1 MIKDLAEGLTAKI
14 IGVGSA
20 FIAIVVVTGT
30 VTDPVNVTKFFALG
44 GIAVA
49 GLVSAVAFNGLRL
62 WQEHKLPLIF
72 AGFFLV
78 ASVFVI
84 SSADSSLTQNLY
96 GVFGRNSG
104 FLTYALLLA
113 LFLAAIV
120 IRAQKNFSWLLYGLF
135 AAGVVNVIY
144 CLWALYLGDPIPWSN
159 PYGNI
164 LGTFGNPNF
173 IGAFLG
179 IFLSTMVAYTLKPK
193 TNIILRLISAA
204 IFVVGTFE
212 IVKSNAIQ
220 GRVVLAG
227 GLAIVFF
234 FFIRS
239 RFKSSFILVIYSV
252 IAFVSGTLAL
262 LGALQIGPLTKFI
275 YKTSVS
281 LRGEY
286 WQAGFNMGREH
297 LWTGVGFDTYGDW
310 YRRARDAQALILPG
324 PNTTTN
330 AAHNVVLDVFAF
342 GGIPLLLAYLGL
354 ITLSAIAIFKVAIR
368 SKEYDAV
375 FVGLATG
382 WITYQ
387 VQSVISINQIG
398 LAIWGWIFG
407 GALIAYE
414 RSTRLTNPQ
423 GEGSEKSKGRKAAKR
438 TSENIFSPQLI
449 ASIGAVVGLLIA
461 CPPYFGDSSYR
472 TALQSGN
479 ATKLEEALVPR
490 YLAPPTTYKFA
501 DIAQKFEAAGLTD
514 LAYKYT
520 KIATEFNPDSFEAW
534 SILSQISK
542 ASDEDKRLALENLK
556 RLDPLNPA
564 FQG

>member
-1 MIKDLAEGLTAKI
+1 MINDLAERLTAKI
-14 IGVGSA
+14 IGIGSTL
-20 FIAIVVVTGT
+20 IAIVVVTGT

-49 GLVSAVAFNGLRL
+49 AFLSAVAFNGSRL
-62 WQEHKLPLIF
+62 WQEHKIPMAF
-72 AGFFLV
+72 AGFFLI
-78 ASVFVI
+78 ASVFVV
-84 SSADSSLTQNLY
+84 SSADSSLTQNFY

-104 FLTYALLLA
+104 FLTFAFLLD

-120 IRAQKNFSWLLYGLF
+120 IRTQKNFSWLLYGLF

-179 IFLSTMVAYTLKPK
+179 IFLSAMVAYILKPR
-193 TNIILRLISAA
+193 TSIILRLTSLV

-212 IVKSNAIQ
+212 IIKSNAIQ

-239 RFKSSFILVIYSV
+239 RFKSSLILIIYSV
-252 IAFVSGTLAL
+252 IALISGTAAV

-342 GGIPLLLAYLGL
+342 GGLPLLFAYLGL
-354 ITLSAIAIFKVAIR
+354 ITLSAIAIVKVAIR

-375 FVGLATG
+375 FVALATG

-387 VQSVISINQIG
+387 VQSMISINQIG

-414 RSTRLTNPQ
+414 RSTRLTKTES
-423 GEGSEKSKGRKAAKR
+423 EGSEKTKGRKAAKR
-438 TSENIFSPQLI
+438 SSENIFSPQLI
-449 ASIGAVVGLLIA
+449 ASIGAVIGLLIA

-479 ATKLEEALVPR
+479 ATKLEDALVPR
-490 YLAPPTTYKFA
+490 YLAPPTTYKYA
-501 DIAQKFEAAGLTD
+501 DIAQKFEASGLTD
-514 LAYKYT
+514 LAYKYAQ
-520 KIATEFNPDSFEAW
+520 IAIEFNPDSFEAW

-542 ASDEDKRLALENLK
+542 SSEEDKRIALENLK

>member
-1 MIKDLAEGLTAKI
+1 
-14 IGVGSA
+14 V
-20 FIAIVVVTGT
+20 
-30 VTDPVNVTKFFALG
+30 
-44 GIAVA
+44 
-49 GLVSAVAFNGLRL
+49 
-62 WQEHKLPLIF
+62 
-72 AGFFLV
+72 
-78 ASVFVI
+78 
-84 SSADSSLTQNLY
+84 
-96 GVFGRNSG
+96 
-104 FLTYALLLA
+104 
-113 LFLAAIV
+113 LF
-120 IRAQKNFSWLLYGLF
+120 
-135 AAGVVNVIY
+135 
-144 CLWALYLGDPIPWSN
+144 
-159 PYGNI
+159 I
-164 LGTFGNPNF
+164 LG
-173 IGAFLG
+173 AL
-179 IFLSTMVAYTLKPK
+179 
-193 TNIILRLISAA
+193 
-204 IFVVGTFE
+204 E
-212 IVKSNAIQ
+212 IVKSHAIQ
-220 GRVVLAG
+220 GRVVLGG

-234 FFIRS
+234 FYIRS
-239 RFKSSFILVIYSV
+239 RFKSAWITVSYSL
-252 IAFVSGTLAL
+252 IALISGTLAL

-342 GGIPLLLAYLGL
+342 GGLPLLLAYLGL
-354 ITLSAIAIFKVAIR
+354 IILSTIAIVKVSLR
-368 SKEYDAV
+368 KREYDAI

-387 VQSVISINQIG
+387 VQSIISINQIG

-414 RSTRLTNPQ
+414 RSTRIAATENA
-423 GEGSEKSKGRKAAKR
+423 GSEKSGGRKPSKKS
-438 TSENIFSPQLI
+438 SENFFSPQLI
-449 ASIGAVVGLLIA
+449 ASIGAVVGLLIT

-490 YLAPPTTYKFA
+490 YLAPPTTYKYA

-520 KIATEFNPDSFEAW
+520 KIAIDFNPDSFEAW

-542 ASDEDKRLALENLK
+542 SSPEEKALALQNLK